1 MDRTAIL
8 RAVDAL
14 FDRELEFLT
23 ELVRHPSTRGPSNRH
38 RMSWRVTCLVSVMR
52 STAGKSM

>member
-8 RAVDAL
+8 RAVDAC

-23 ELVRHPSTRGPSNRH
+23 ELLHPGCWNGTDE
-38 RMSWRVTCLVSVMR
+38 MR
-52 STAGKSM
+52 DLRWLA